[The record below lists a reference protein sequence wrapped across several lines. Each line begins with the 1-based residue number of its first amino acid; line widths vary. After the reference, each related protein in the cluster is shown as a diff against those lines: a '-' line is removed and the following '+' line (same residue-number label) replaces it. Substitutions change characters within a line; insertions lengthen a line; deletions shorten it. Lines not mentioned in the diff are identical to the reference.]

1 MKKNILIALVF
12 VLVLSLAACGTQQ
25 PEASMPPEYCDE
37 AFLNDFTAGLMA
49 RWDLTDNENSDENK
63 DKSER
68 ELLTEYINAELSKIE
83 QYRSGLFEDSKLQER
98 AIAYINLLHDQQDA
112 LAYINSDYSKYSDL
126 WADAYNKRTQ
136 MISAFIADYNL
147 EFPEAYSETVADITT
162 NAKVVTEKNEL
173 DQKVQQMV
181 DALNFEMV
189 QNDYGYKTYRA
200 VVENITDQNFSD
212 FSVDVSLINADG
224 VLIATEYAYVENLS
238 PGQKGYMEFFT
249 DQDFATY
256 ELTLNYYD
264 VT

>member
-12 VLVLSLAACGTQQ
+12 ILVFSLAACGTQQ

-37 AFLNDFTAGLMA
+37 AFLNDFKAGLMA
-49 RWDLTDNENSDENK
+49 RWDLVENENSDENK

-68 ELLTEYINAELSKIE
+68 EWNTELVNAELAIID
-83 QYRSGLFEDSKLQER
+83 QYRTGLFEDSKMQER

-112 LAYINSDYSKYSDL
+112 LAYINSDYVKYSEL

-147 EFPEAYSETVADITT
+147 EFPEEYAETVADMTT
-162 NAKVVTEKNEL
+162 NAKIVTEKNEL

-200 VVENITDQNFSD
+200 VIENITDQTFTD
-212 FSVDVSLINADG
+212 FSVDVSLINSDG
-224 VLIATEYAYVENLS
+224 ILIATEYAYVENLS
-238 PGQKGYMEFFT
+238 PGQKGYIEFTT

-256 ELTLNYYD
+256 ELTLSYYD
-264 VT
+264 VA